1 MHYET
6 VFKPL
11 PDGTHNFDDAMDLVD
26 QLRSND
32 AYARSIAD
40 NGLAFARTHLI
51 KVILVQGQDET
62 SQLLTHLNDELKA
75 DVVRNLLIWQCLE
88 QGVRQSTGTASHICL
103 HAFNHSR
110 LRLCTCNTQEVA
122 FVYLQQCLC
131 TCNSRLR
138 LCTCNSAGVPATLGC
153 ACVPATHSRLRLC
166 TCNSA
171 CVPATHSRLRLCTC
185 NSACVPATH
194 RRLRLCTC
202 NSACVPATHRRLRL
216 CTCNSC
222 SWPTRTCFKTWM
234 SI

>member
-122 FVYLQQCLC
+122 LVYLQQLLVAYKDLFQDMDEYMS
-131 TCNSRLR
+131 TVGDTNSS
-138 LCTCNSAGVPATLGC
+138 TVFKKHTL
-153 ACVPATHSRLRLC
+153 AWQTD
-166 TCNSA
+166 
-171 CVPATHSRLRLCTC
+171 
-185 NSACVPATH
+185 
-194 RRLRLCTC
+194 
-202 NSACVPATHRRLRL
+202 
-216 CTCNSC
+216 
-222 SWPTRTCFKTWM
+222 WRTLLQ
-234 SI
+234 SQPQIPSS